1 LYLLSFLAKEMDNY
15 DILRRLATECE
26 QKRAPQPFFTIAEH
40 VPDTKRI
47 VKCGG
52 GPLDSCWSAAFH
64 VDISSGVLNDTE
76 FNLAKIKP
84 CLDIRQQGYSSPES
98 LVNFIASHDNQRLLY
113 QLYQQ
118 QIFDDQA
125 FERIKLAAILLMTA
139 MGVPMVWMGI
149 EFGESR
155 ERTGRI
161 TIDF

>member
-1 LYLLSFLAKEMDNY
+1 MDNY

-40 VPDTKRI
+40 IPDTTRI

-64 VDISSGVLNDTE
+64 SNIVSSLLNDAE
-76 FNLAKIKP
+76 FDLNKIKA

-98 LVNFIASHDNQRLLY
+98 LVNFIASHDNQRILY
-113 QLYQQ
+113 QLGKE

-125 FERIKLAAILLMTA
+125 FERVGLAAILLMTA
-139 MGVPMVWMGI
+139 MGVPMIWMGT
-149 EFGESR
+149 ELGESR
-155 ERTGRI
+155 ELTSKT
-161 TIDF
+161 TIDFQLFLNLS